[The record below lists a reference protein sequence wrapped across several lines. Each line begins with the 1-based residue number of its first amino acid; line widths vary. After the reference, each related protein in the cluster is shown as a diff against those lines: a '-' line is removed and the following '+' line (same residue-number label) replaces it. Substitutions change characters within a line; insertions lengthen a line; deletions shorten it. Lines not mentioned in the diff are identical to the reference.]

1 MLARYRREP
10 MLTALDAAL
19 AAGERSFQ
27 ALLKRVT
34 VAEFEAEGLE
44 RAQNRYHT

>member
-1 MLARYRREP
+1 

-44 RAQNRYHT
+44 RALEDWDRPEDVG